1 MATRHR
7 RNQKPQAT
15 PESAARSPFILSLSL
30 LPPTLTC
37 TLGANPFP
45 EVTDLVCRLPLPT
58 LFCRP
63 EAFSLGDLLR
73 LTVRLDARE
82 MDLPCLFLAHPL
94 DTLLH
99 EGSAAFQAS

>member
-1 MATRHR
+1 MT
-7 RNQKPQAT
+7 QSLSDG
-15 PESAARSPFILSLSL
+15 PESLSERNRSFTCNYPI
-30 LPPTLTC
+30 PPPTC

-82 MDLPCLFLAHPL
+82 RDLPCLFHAHPQ

-99 EGSAAFQAS
+99 EGSAAFQDS